1 MASDERIYNISIV
14 PAVSDRMS
22 DHFEF
27 LARVS
32 ADATD
37 PLLAEL
43 VEGVRSL
50 GRMPYRNPTYNRPYL
65 TVGKY
70 RYMISGKRYRII
82 YQIMNDTVFVD
93 DIQDCRQDDAP
104 RLTISHEEEE

>member
-1 MASDERIYNISIV
+1 MANDERIYNISIA

-32 ADATD
+32 ADAAD
-37 PLLAEL
+37 RLLAEL
-43 VEGVRSL
+43 MEGIRSL
-50 GRMPYRNPTYNRPYL
+50 ERMPYRNPTYNRPYL

-70 RYMISGKRYRII
+70 RYMISGKRYHII

-93 DIQDCRQDDAP
+93 DIQDCRQDDD
-104 RLTISHEEEE
+104 RLTISLEEEE

>member
-1 MASDERIYNISIV
+1 MRGFITSASH
-14 PAVSDRMS
+14 PP
-22 DHFEF
+22 
-27 LARVS
+27 LATECPIILSSWRGVS
-32 ADATD
+32 ADAAD

-43 VEGVRSL
+43 MEGVRSL
-50 GRMPYRNPTYNRPYL
+50 ERMPYRNPTYNRPYL

-104 RLTISHEEEE
+104 CLTISHEEEE